1 MLLAS
6 VFLKILDLSIIQIQL
21 IKLLAN
27 KNIDRIFTLNK

>member
-6 VFLKILDLSIIQIQL
+6 VFLKILDLSIIQL